1 MKSLP
6 KAIRR
11 SRAAL
16 LTVCALLL
24 APTNLP
30 VRAQTNSSSAPTSA
44 TTRAEE
50 AVQLSPFEVNATADT
65 GYMASSTLAGSRLN
79 SSLLT
84 TPSAISVFTKDL
96 LNDIAAG
103 DVMDASLYALNAVP
117 MLQNNPSANFEANI
131 FSNNAVQFRGFGGGG
146 QARNYFPWPTN
157 SDSYNVERLD
167 FSRGPNSILFGTGT
181 PGGIINVTTKRANFN
196 KDGGSVAV
204 RVGSWDSY
212 RSTLDYN
219 LVLKKDVLALRLNNV
234 WEDSKGYVD
243 HAFVRRNGYHGA
255 VTYQPFKSTTI
266 RLDGEKLNQES
277 NIARRFPLLD
287 FYSGWTGA
295 TVATAGGAI
304 PAGAGIVRLATTPVM
319 IYDAHIGT
327 IANWA
332 NQTRVSTDRG
342 STLEP
347 MIGRTQNFEGPD
359 DRNDTRTDN
368 YSVFIEQRLFNK
380 LFLEAAYN
388 RTNFELAANRPFM
401 SVASVNDTYSVNL
414 DPNAQLPGGAPNPN
428 VGLPYV
434 DGNWNKQNQGNDTED
449 FRLTASY
456 ELNLGRWLGRHE
468 IAGLFGRRDEGYHQ
482 AVSREIDVNRVYA
495 PTAAIAA
502 TTIQVV
508 RRHYL
513 KNGDGAKETA
523 LNNIDGINGV
533 NSEFVVWAGNQLIEQ
548 MTRQDYKQASM
559 VSHFWKDRLTIVT
572 GLRNDEFKVKTK
584 DGRAQ
589 DTAMSSFYV
598 TGDYGPWGA
607 PFGKNT
613 VSYGA
618 VLELGKGAYAYANYS
633 ENFNNQGSK
642 VPIIGSNGKF
652 TLDTIPPRSGIGKDF
667 GLRYSG
673 LGGRLHAS
681 LGYYETSEKNRT
693 FFWIGNVNTQSK
705 IIIDKLEPGQWIA
718 NFQDVSDT
726 DGKGYELEVTANP
739 TPHWRLTLN
748 AAQKSTEL
756 SNQGAFYKRLWAQK
770 KDAWRATGD
779 TTVINAMNIIEP
791 LLSSFT
797 KDGQHQQ
804 GERKYTANLY
814 TNYEFAREGKLAG
827 FSVGGGARY
836 LGPAM
841 IGYDDADANGVLE
854 TFYGGAN
861 TMVDGNLTY
870 RRKLAHNRS
879 LQVQLNVRNL
889 LQEYM
894 VQKVGIVAKA
904 FDQAGGTII
913 YNTPRQLLLTSTIN
927 F

>member
-1 MKSLP
+1 MQTQPDLKSLG
-6 KAIRR
+6 
-11 SRAAL
+11 RA
-16 LTVCALLL
+16 TMMVVCALLL
-24 APTNLP
+24 PQTAPSA
-30 VRAQTNSSSAPTSA
+30 RAQASAGPPLPKP
-44 TTRAEE
+44 AEE
-50 AVQLSPFEVNATADT
+50 TLVLSPFEVSAAADT

-96 LNDIAAG
+96 LSDLAAS
-103 DVMDASLYALNAVP
+103 DVMDASLYALNAAP
-117 MLQNNPSANFEANI
+117 LFQNAPSANFEANI
-131 FSNNAVQFRGFGGGG
+131 FSNNSVQFRGFGGGG

-196 KDGGSVAV
+196 RDGGSVAV

-212 RSTLDYN
+212 RATVDEN
-219 LVLKKDVLALRLNNV
+219 LSLKKKVVALRLNSV
-234 WEDSKGYVD
+234 WEDSHGDVD
-243 HAFVRRNGYHGA
+243 HSFVRRNGYHGA
-255 VTYQPFKSTTI
+255 ITYQPFPNTTI
-266 RLDGEKLNQES
+266 RVDGEKLNQES
-277 NIARRFPLLD
+277 NVARHFPLLD
-287 FYSGWTGA
+287 FFSGWTGA
-295 TVATAGGAI
+295 TVATAGGAV
-304 PAGAGIVRLATTPVM
+304 PAGAGVVKLAATPIM
-319 IYDAHIGT
+319 IYDAHTGT
-327 IANWA
+327 ITNWA
-332 NQTRVSTDRG
+332 NQSRVSTDRG
-342 STLEP
+342 STREP
-347 MIGRTQNFEGPD
+347 TLSRRQNFEGPD

-368 YSVFIEQRLFNK
+368 YSLFLEQRLFDK

-388 RTNFELAANRPFM
+388 KMNFELAANRPFM
-401 SVASVNDTYSVNL
+401 SVAGVNDTYSVNL

-428 VGLPYV
+428 VGQPYV
-434 DGNWNKQNQGNDTED
+434 DGNWNKQNQGNDSED

-456 ELNLGRWLGRHE
+456 QINLGKWLGRHE

-482 AVSREIDVNRVYA
+482 AVSRETDINRVFA

-513 KNGDGAKETA
+513 KYGDGAQETA

-548 MTRQDYKQASM
+548 LTRQDYKQASM
-559 VSHFWKDRLTIVT
+559 VSHFWNERLTVVT

-584 DGRAQ
+584 DGRTQ
-589 DTAMSSFYV
+589 DTPLSSFAV

-618 VLELGKGAYAYANYS
+618 VLELGKGVYVYGNYS

-642 VPIIGSNGKF
+642 VPIIGSDGKF

-673 LGGRLHAS
+673 FDGRLHAS

-693 FFWIGNVNTQSK
+693 FFWIGNVNTQAK
-705 IIIDKLEPGQWIA
+705 IIIDKLEPGQWIS

-739 TPHWRLTLN
+739 TSHWRLTLN

-756 SNQGAFYKRLWAQK
+756 SNQGAFFKRLWAQK
-770 KDAWRATGD
+770 NAAWRATGD
-779 TTVINAMNIIEP
+779 PTVINAMNIIQP
-791 LLSSFT
+791 LLTSFT

-804 GERKYTANLY
+804 GERKYTANVY

-836 LGPAM
+836 LGPAL
-841 IGYDDADANGVLE
+841 IGYDDANADGVLE
-854 TFYGGAN
+854 TLYGGAN
-861 TMVDGNLTY
+861 TMVDMNLTY

-879 LQVQLNVRNL
+879 LQVQLNARNL

-894 VQKVGIVAKA
+894 TQKVGIVSKA

-913 YNTPRQLLLTSTIN
+913 YNTPRQLLLTSTIS